1 MLKDLIIREEKQ
13 EDYKKTELMAMRS
26 FWNNFILQPILA
38 LNNMNAI
45 SFLAD

>member
-26 FWNNFILQPILA
+26 FWNKFGPGYSEH
-38 LNNMNAI
+38 NMI
-45 SFLAD
+45 